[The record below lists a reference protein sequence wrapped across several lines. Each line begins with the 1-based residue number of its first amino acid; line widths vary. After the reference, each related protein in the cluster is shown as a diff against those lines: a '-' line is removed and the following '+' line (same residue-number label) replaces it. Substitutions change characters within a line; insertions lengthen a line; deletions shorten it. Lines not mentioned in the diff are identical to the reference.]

1 VSDTPF
7 RVPPKVTELNRHFW
21 TGGADG
27 ALHMQRCRDDGTW
40 IHPPSPVC
48 PTCLARN
55 IEIAT
60 LAGTG
65 VVHAVTVNHQAWN
78 PTMPTPYVIALIEL
92 DEGPRLLSNVTDA
105 EPKDVTVGLPVEVW
119 FEPVPA
125 GRHTVHLPLFRPSR
139 EPAAPPRVLRGL
151 ADGGDQLTIG
161 EGVAD
166 PPKRVLQRPTREG
179 PQHTQRVGERAA
191 IFAGVGMSQ
200 VGRGLGRDPMDLTVE
215 ACLRAIEDAGLTRD
229 DIDGIS
235 TYPGEL
241 GGPAS
246 FAGPGTPAVQDA
258 LRLAVNWHGGGPEGP
273 AQMGA
278 IINAIM
284 AVSTGLARN
293 VLVYRT
299 VTEATG
305 KQGGEGGGATAAA
318 SPKGVGGW
326 LSWLLPYA
334 AYSAA
339 NWAALYASRH
349 MHEYGTTR
357 EQLGALAVN
366 ARANAAKNP
375 NAIYTDAMSLD
386 DYLDVRMIS
395 TPLCLY
401 DCDAPTDGST
411 AFVISHRDTAGDL
424 PNPAVHVNAVG
435 TGLYGRPS
443 WDQWEDL
450 TTMAARDAATSLW
463 ARTDLAPADVDVA
476 QLYDGFSI
484 INLVWL
490 EALGFCERGEGG
502 PFIEG
507 GGRIALDGELPLNTG
522 GGQLSGGRL
531 HGFGLVHEAVL
542 QLRGQADGRQ
552 VTDPEVAIVANG
564 GGNLAGAM
572 LLTRGTG

>member
-1 VSDTPF
+1 MSDKPF
-7 RVPPKVTELNRHFW
+7 RVPPKVTPLNEHWW

-27 ALHMQRCRDDGTW
+27 HLHMQRCRDDGTW
-40 IHPPSPVC
+40 IHPPAPVC
-48 PTCLARN
+48 PTCLHRN

-65 VVHAVTVNHQAWN
+65 AIHAVTVNHQPWN
-78 PTMPTPYVIALIEL
+78 PTMPTPYVIALVEL
-92 DEGPRLLSNVTDA
+92 DEGPRVLSNITDV
-105 EPKDVTVGLPVEVW
+105 EPEDVAIGMRVEVH
-119 FEPVPA
+119 FEQVPA
-125 GRHTVHLPLFRPSR
+125 GRWTVHLPLFRPVTESAGTSSTTVV
-139 EPAAPPRVLRGL
+139 EPAPAPRVSR
-151 ADGGDQLTIG
+151 ARDI
-161 EGVAD
+161 
-166 PPKRVLQRPTREG
+166 
-179 PQHTQRVGERAA
+179 GERAA
-191 IFAGVGMSQ
+191 IFAGTGISQ
-200 VGRGLGRDPMDLTVE
+200 VGRGLERDPMDLTIE
-215 ACLRAIEDAGLTRD
+215 ACLRAIEDAGLTRE
-229 DIDGIS
+229 DIDGLS
-235 TYPGEL
+235 TYPGEQ

-258 LRLAVNWHGGGPEGP
+258 LRLQVDWHGGGPEGP

-299 VTEATG
+299 VTEASG
-305 KQGGEGGGATAAA
+305 KKGGEGGGATAAA
-318 SPKGVGGW
+318 SPRGVGGW

-349 MHEYGTTR
+349 MHEFGTTR

-375 NAIYTDAMSLD
+375 NAIYTDPMTLE

-401 DCDAPTDGST
+401 DCDAPTDGAT
-411 AFVISHRDTAGDL
+411 AFVISHRDAAADL

-435 TGLYGRPS
+435 SGLYGRPS

-450 TTMAARDAATSLW
+450 TTMAARDAAASLW
-463 ARTDLAPADVDVA
+463 ARTDLTPADVDVA

-490 EALGFCERGEGG
+490 EALGFCGRGEGG
-502 PFIEG
+502 AFIEG
-507 GGRIALDGELPLNTG
+507 GARIGLDGELPLNTG

-531 HGFGLVHEAVL
+531 HGFGLVHEAVM
-542 QLRGQADGRQ
+542 QLRGQADDRQ
-552 VTDPEVAIVANG
+552 VTDPEVAVVANG

-572 LLTRGTG
+572 LLTRGD

>member
-1 VSDTPF
+1 MSQQPF
-7 RVPPKVTELNRHFW
+7 RVPPKVTSLNEHFW

-48 PTCLARN
+48 PTCLGRD
-55 IEIAT
+55 IEIAE

-78 PTMPTPYVIALIEL
+78 PTMPTPYVIALVEL

-105 EPKDVTVGLPVEVW
+105 EPEDVTVGTRVEVH
-119 FEPVPA
+119 FEEVPA
-125 GRHTVHLPLFRPSR
+125 GRHTVHLPLFRPSAEPPPPSSVR
-139 EPAAPPRVLRGL
+139 APAAVGRS
-151 ADGGDQLTIG
+151 TH
-161 EGVAD
+161 
-166 PPKRVLQRPTREG
+166 TRSE
-179 PQHTQRVGERAA
+179 RVGERDA
-191 IFAGVGMSQ
+191 IFAGIGMSQ
-200 VGRGLGRDPMDLTVE
+200 VGRGLGRDPMDLTIE

-235 TYPGEL
+235 TYPGGL

-273 AQMGA
+273 AQMSA
-278 IINAIM
+278 IVNAIM

-299 VTEATG
+299 VTEASG

-326 LSWLLPYA
+326 LEWLLPYA

-349 MHEYGTTR
+349 MHEFGTSR
-357 EQLGALAVN
+357 DQLGALAVN
-366 ARANAAKNP
+366 ARANAARNP
-375 NAIYTDAMSLD
+375 NAIYTDPMSLD

-411 AFVISHRDTAGDL
+411 AFVVSHRDVAGNL

-463 ARTDLAPADVDVA
+463 ARTDLTPADVDVA

-490 EALGFCERGEGG
+490 EALGFCDRGEGG

-507 GGRIALDGELPLNTG
+507 GARIALDGELPLNTG

-552 VTDPEVAIVANG
+552 VTDPEVAVVANG

-572 LLTRGTG
+572 LLTRSAR